1 MSNTYTQIHIQ
12 YIFAV
17 KYRDAV
23 INRSWKERLHKYIIA
38 IINNNGHKTLAIN
51 SMPDHLH
58 LFFGMLP
65 KQSLSDLMQLVKGDS
80 SEWINK
86 QKLVVGKFR
95 WQEGYGAFSYSKSQ
109 TDAVVKYILN
119 QEDHHRKK
127 TFMEEYKEMLKKF
140 EIDYNEQ
147 YIFKELE

>member
-12 YIFAV
+12 CIFAV

-38 IINNNGHKTLAIN
+38 IVNNNGHKALAI
-51 SMPDHLH
+51 
-58 LFFGMLP
+58 
-65 KQSLSDLMQLVKGDS
+65 
-80 SEWINK
+80 
-86 QKLVVGKFR
+86 
-95 WQEGYGAFSYSKSQ
+95 SYSKSQ

-147 YIFKELE
+147 YIFKKLE